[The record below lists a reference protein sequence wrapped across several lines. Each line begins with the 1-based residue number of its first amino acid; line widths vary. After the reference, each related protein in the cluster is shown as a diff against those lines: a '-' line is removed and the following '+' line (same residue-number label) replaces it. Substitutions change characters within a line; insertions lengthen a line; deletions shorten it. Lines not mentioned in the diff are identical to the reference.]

1 MKWMDKVSG
10 ACKALVEALSL
21 SISLFFVRMA
31 VMIYD
36 GDDLTSEIIRLD
48 WSTIPV
54 IQLEEEIKVKLFR
67 ELKILKKYK

>member
-48 WSTIPV
+48 WSTTPV